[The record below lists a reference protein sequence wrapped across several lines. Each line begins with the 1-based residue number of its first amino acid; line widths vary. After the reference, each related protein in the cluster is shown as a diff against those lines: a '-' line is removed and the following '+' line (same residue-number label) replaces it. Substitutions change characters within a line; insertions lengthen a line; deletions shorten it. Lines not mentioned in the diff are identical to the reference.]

1 MKFYVRDTFNIP
13 SRNLFVL
20 AGSIVE
26 GTVRPGMSVR
36 IPFNKGF
43 SHSHEVCAIEFAR
56 RHGGED
62 VCLCLRYSDD
72 DELDFLKGLNIGDET
87 IAID

>member
-1 MKFYVRDTFNIP
+1 MILP
-13 SRNLFVL
+13 SRNLFIL

-36 IPFNKGF
+36 IHCNRSF
-43 SHSHEVCAIEFAR
+43 SVSHEICAIEFAR
-56 RHGGED
+56 RQHGED

-72 DELDFLKGLNIGDET
+72 DELNFLKSLNIGDET
-87 IAID
+87 VAVE